1 MAPVVDELR
10 LEAGLSATRACQIV
24 GISRSRYYAIKA
36 PSEPSTSPAQRRKEA
51 ADQVLLGR
59 IRAICG
65 DHPFWGYRRVWAW
78 LRYREHFTVNKKRV
92 YRLMRQADLLVKKRP
107 KPATRTPRSKPKA
120 TRPKQYWGIDMTKFL
135 VPSVGWVYLVI
146 VLDWYTKKIVGYDI
160 SLRSRRQEW
169 EAALDRALQAEFPGG
184 VRGQGLRLVS
194 DNGSQVTSTDFIKNM
209 ALLDIE
215 QIFTSYNNPRGNA
228 ETERMIRTIKE
239 EVIWLE
245 EFASFIEAKERIG
258 SWIEH
263 DYNQLYPHSALSYRS
278 PVEFETML
286 EYQAKAA

>member
-1 MAPVVDELR
+1 MVDELR
-10 LEAGLSATRACQIV
+10 SEAELSAKQACQIV
-24 GISRSRYYAIKA
+24 GISRSRYYAVKI
-36 PSEPSTSPAQRRKEA
+36 PSEPAPSPAQQRKET
-51 ADQVLLGR
+51 ADQVLLER
-59 IRAICG
+59 IRVVCG

-78 LRYREHFTVNKKRV
+78 LRYREHFTVNKKRI
-92 YRLMRQADLLVKKRP
+92 YRLMREADLLIKKRP

-169 EAALDRALQAEFPGG
+169 EVALDRALQAEFPDG
-184 VRGQGLRLVS
+184 VRGQGLRLVN
-194 DNGSQVTSTDFIKNM
+194 DNGSQVTSTSFIKSM

-239 EVIWLE
+239 EVLWLE
-245 EFASFIEAKERIG
+245 EFASFGEAKEKIG
-258 SWIEH
+258 GWIEH
-263 DYNQLYPHSALSYRS
+263 DYNRLYPHSALGYRS
-278 PVEFETML
+278 PVEFEAMVH
-286 EYQAKAA
+286 YQAKAA

>member
-1 MAPVVDELR
+1 MVDTLR
-10 LEAGLSATRACQIV
+10 TEARLSATRACQIV
-24 GISRSRYYAIKA
+24 GISRSRYYAVKT
-36 PSEPSTSPAQRRKEA
+36 PSEPSTSPAQRRKQA
-51 ADQVLLGR
+51 ADEALLER

-65 DHPFWGYRRVWAW
+65 DHPFWGYRRVCAW
-78 LRYREHFTVNKKRV
+78 LRFREHYIMNKKRV
-92 YRLMRQADLLVKKRP
+92 YRLMREADLLVKKRP
-107 KPATRTPRSKPKA
+107 KQATRTPRSKPKA

-135 VPSVGWVYLVI
+135 VESVGWVYLVI

-169 EAALDRALQAEFPGG
+169 EAALDRALQAEFPDG
-184 VRGQGLRLVS
+184 VRGQGLRLVN

-215 QIFTSYNNPRGNA
+215 QIFTSFSNPKGNA

-245 EFASFIEAKERIG
+245 EFASFSEAKETISR
-258 SWIEH
+258 WIER
-263 DYNQLYPHSALSYRS
+263 DYNQLYPHSALGYRS
-278 PVEFETML
+278 PVEFEAML
-286 EYQAKAA
+286 QYQAQAA